1 MSAANTL
8 GNSVFSDHDNFMDF
22 PPFLVT
28 EQQISEKLK
37 NIMKENADLVQKLSS
52 YEQKV
57 LFFHFLS
64 PSVVLS
70 YFLLSYS
77 SVITVFLNHSFKFH
91 YLLQTLQI

>member
-1 MSAANTL
+1 
-8 GNSVFSDHDNFMDF
+8 MDF

-37 NIMKENADLVQKLSS
+37 NIMKENAELVQKLSN

-64 PSVVLS
+64 PRGSVLS

-77 SVITVFLNHSFKFH
+77 SVITVFLNHIFKFH
-91 YLLQTLQI
+91 YLLQILQI